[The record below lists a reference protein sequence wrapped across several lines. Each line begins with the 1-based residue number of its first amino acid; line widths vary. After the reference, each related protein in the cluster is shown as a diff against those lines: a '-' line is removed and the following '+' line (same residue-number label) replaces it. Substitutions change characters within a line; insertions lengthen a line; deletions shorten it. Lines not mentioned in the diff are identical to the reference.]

1 MIKYIYQE
9 SSFAALTTT
18 KEVNMNPLNFIW
30 IVAAIIFI
38 IIEAATMGLA
48 TIWFAFAAI
57 AAWLVQIMGVPP
69 LGQIAVFLIV
79 SAVLLYY
86 TRPIALKYFKVGRTK
101 TNADKLVGET
111 GKVTEEINNLNAKG
125 LVKISGQIWTSR
137 SLENEVIPVETLV
150 KVERID
156 GVKLIVKKLED
167 N

>member
-1 MIKYIYQE
+1 MHP
-9 SSFAALTTT
+9 
-18 KEVNMNPLNFIW
+18 VDFIW

-57 AAWLVQIMGVPP
+57 AAWLVQIIGVPP

-79 SAVLLYY
+79 SAVLLYF

-101 TNADKLVGET
+101 TNADRLVGET

-137 SLENEVIPVETLV
+137 SLENNVIPIETLV

-156 GVKLIVKKLED
+156 GVKLIVSKLED

>member
-1 MIKYIYQE
+1 
-9 SSFAALTTT
+9 
-18 KEVNMNPLNFIW
+18 MNPVDFIW

-48 TIWFAFAAI
+48 TIWFAFASI
-57 AAWLVQIMGVPP
+57 AAWIVQILGMPP

-79 SAVLLYY
+79 SGILLYF

-101 TNADKLVGET
+101 TNADRLIGET
-111 GKVTEEINNLNAKG
+111 GKVTEEIDNINAKG

-137 SLENEVIPVETLV
+137 SEKNKVIPVDTLV
-150 KVERID
+150 KIEKID
-156 GVKLIVKKLED
+156 GVKLIVNELED

>member
-1 MIKYIYQE
+1 
-9 SSFAALTTT
+9 
-18 KEVNMNPLNFIW
+18 MNPVDFIW
-30 IVAAIIFI
+30 IIAAIIFLV
-38 IIEAATMGLA
+38 IEAATMGLA

-57 AAWLVQIMGVPP
+57 AAWLTQIIGMPP
-69 LGQIAVFLIV
+69 LGQIVVFLIV

-101 TNADKLVGET
+101 TNADKLLGDT
-111 GKVTEEINNLNAKG
+111 GKVTEEIDNINAKG

-137 SLENEVIPVETLV
+137 SVNSKVIPVDSLV

-156 GVKLIVKKLED
+156 GVKLIVSELED

>member
-1 MIKYIYQE
+1 
-9 SSFAALTTT
+9 
-18 KEVNMNPLNFIW
+18 MNPANFIW
-30 IVAAIIFI
+30 IIAAIIFL

-57 AAWLVQIMGVPP
+57 AAWLAQIIGIPP
-69 LGQIAVFLIV
+69 LGQIIVFLIV
-79 SAVLLYY
+79 SAVLLYF

-101 TNADKLVGET
+101 TNADRLVGET
-111 GKVTEEINNLNAKG
+111 GKVTEEIDNINAKG

-137 SLENEVIPVETLV
+137 SMDNKVVAVDSLV

-156 GVKLIVKKLED
+156 GVKLIVSELEG